1 MVDYS
6 KYVKKIAEQTKYNE
20 NYINDCINAYFK
32 TIHKV
37 FSSIPLDIETEEE
50 YNKLC
55 VNVNFGSIGA
65 FKKVPFKVYKR
76 RAIKYL
82 KFLECIKN
90 KKCEKDE

>member
-1 MVDYS
+1 MINYN
-6 KYVKKIAEQTKYNE
+6 KYVKIIAEQTKYDE

-32 TIHKV
+32 TIHYI

-76 RAIKYL
+76 RVLKYL
-82 KFLECIKN
+82 KLLENVKN
-90 KKCEKDE
+90 KNIKKDE